1 MNIAE
6 WLASTA
12 RLRPEAPALLT
23 GFDLDADYKT
33 FARRASAIG
42 AALARDH
49 AIAPGDRVAVFASNS
64 TRYLECLYGIWWMGA
79 AAIPI
84 NAKLHGR
91 EAAWICSDAAAKL
104 AFVSDDTVEALV
116 EAKADLPASME
127 VLSLDSETY
136 LAMREGG

>member
-12 RLRPEAPALLT
+12 KLRPDAPALLT
-23 GFDLDADYKT
+23 GFDLDADYQT

-42 AALARDH
+42 AGLSRDH
-49 AIAPGDRVAVFASNS
+49 AIAPGDRVAVFASNC
-64 TRYLECLYGIWWMGA
+64 TQYFECLYGIWWMGA

-91 EAAWICSDAAAKL
+91 EAAWICADAGARL
-104 AFVSDDTVEALV
+104 AFVSDDKIEALA
-116 EAKADLPASME
+116 EASDDLPATMKT
-127 VLSLDSETY
+127 LSV
-136 LAMREGG
+136 G